1 MIWAIDRAGLEVLL
15 FPSEKLQAKFMAG
28 VKPFRKGEPVPPVET
43 PGINHCPHEYW
54 KAVTVEV
61 HATPLLEAAGY
72 TIDAM
77 MFASHSSKNYLEEC
91 KNYPDPLYENSY
103 FGTDLHPFDT
113 IFAKANRGT
122 NQKVVDTLTD
132 WVNGMKY
139 SSYDHCP
146 T

>member
-1 MIWAIDRAGLEVLL
+1 MIWATDRVGLEILL
-15 FPSEKLQAKFMAG
+15 FPSEELQAKLKAG
-28 VKPFRKGEPVPPVET
+28 IKPFKDGEPVPPMEI

-61 HATPLLEAAGY
+61 HATPLIQAAGY
-72 TIDAM
+72 TVDAM
-77 MFASHSSKNYLEEC
+77 MFASHMSENYLEEC
-91 KNYPDPLYENSY
+91 TDYPDPLYEGSY

-122 NQKVVDTLTD
+122 NQKVVDKLTE
-132 WVNGMKY
+132 WVDGRKY
-139 SSYDHCP
+139 SSYDYCP